1 MKLVYRQFAG
11 LLLLLTIALGM
22 VRCNEDGSGSGA
34 GEDIEIRDSLPQGTY
49 NVEVSNI
56 TVTSAERA
64 LNVKWTAPDVNDLS
78 YYIVEWQGTEK
89 DNTIYG
95 APVKTNSFKISGL
108 YNESY
113 RVKVYCVSKKFW
125 KSNGVELPQVEDP
138 ISDETAPEQ
147 IKSLNVAS
155 FATSATLTWVNP
167 DDEDFDHLDVVV
179 TKAEDGDTILSKR
192 LLVIDNT
199 VTIFGLDEKS
209 TYNYAFQGFDYIGN
223 STDVL
228 SGDFKTLTEKKLD
241 NKAEWTLEG
250 FSSEESDG
258 KAETCI
264 DGKEDTFWH
273 SAWRSAKPLPQYVVI
288 DLKKAVLL
296 SAMET
301 FKRNG
306 NPNGPTS
313 VKLDGKLAWTDDWTD
328 LGTSPV
334 NKDSFAGQKV
344 NAQKLMEV
352 RYVKVSV
359 MAASN
364 GFAMIREIDAWS
376 LVSE

>member
-22 VRCNEDGSGSGA
+22 VRCNEDVSGSET

-49 NVEVSNI
+49 SVEVSDI
-56 TVTSAERA
+56 TITSEERT

-78 YYIVEWQGTEK
+78 YYIVEWQGTDK
-89 DNTIYG
+89 DNTLYG
-95 APVKTNSFKISGL
+95 SPVKSNSYEISGL
-108 YNESY
+108 YNEPY

-125 KSNGVELPQVEDP
+125 KSNGVEASQVESP
-138 ISDETAPEQ
+138 IDDNTAPEQ

-155 FATSATLTWVNP
+155 FATSGTLTWVNP
-167 DDEDFDHLDVVV
+167 TDEDFDHLDLVV
-179 TKAEDGDTILSKR
+179 TKAEDGDTILSR
-192 LLVIDNT
+192 SLLVINNT
-199 VTIFGLDEKS
+199 VTIFGLDEK
-209 TYNYAFQGFDYIGN
+209 TIYNYAFQGFDYIGN
-223 STDVL
+223 ATPVL
-228 SGDFKTLTEKKLD
+228 SGEFKTLTEKKLD
-241 NKAEWTLEG
+241 NKTEWTIEG

-258 KAETCI
+258 KAAATI
-264 DGKEDTFWH
+264 DGDESTFWH
-273 SAWRSAKPLPQYVVI
+273 SAWRNAKPLPQYVII
-288 DLKKAVLL
+288 DLKKPVLL

-301 FKRNG
+301 FKRNSNG
-306 NPNGPTS
+306 AGPTS
-313 VKLDGKLAWTDDWTD
+313 IKLDGKLAWTDDWTD

-334 NKDSFAGQKV
+334 NKDSYAGQKV
-344 NAQKLMEV
+344 NAQRLMEV

-376 LVSE
+376 LVKE

>member
-1 MKLVYRQFAG
+1 MKLVYRQIAG
-11 LLLLLTIALGM
+11 LLLLLTLILGM
-22 VRCNEDGSGSGA
+22 VRCNEDESGSGA

-49 NVEVSNI
+49 NAEVADI
-56 TVTSAERA
+56 TITPAERA

-78 YYIVEWQGTEK
+78 YYIVEWQGTDK

-95 APVKTNSFKISGL
+95 APVKTNSYEISGL

-138 ISDETAPEQ
+138 ISDDTAPEQ

-179 TKAEDGDTILSKR
+179 IKAEDGDTILSKR
-192 LLVIDNT
+192 LLVIDNQIT
-199 VTIFGLDEKS
+199 VFGLDEK
-209 TYNYAFQGFDYIGN
+209 TAYNYAFQGSDYIGN
-223 STDVL
+223 ATSVL
-228 SGDFKTLTEKKLD
+228 SGEFKTLTEKKLD

-258 KAETCI
+258 KAQACI
-264 DGKEDTFWH
+264 DGNEDTFWH

-306 NPNGPTS
+306 NAAGPTS
-313 VKLDGKLAWTDDWTD
+313 IKLDGKLAWTDDWTD

-334 NKDSFAGQKV
+334 NKDSYAGQKV
-344 NAQKLMEV
+344 NAQRLMEV
-352 RYVKVSV
+352 RYVKVTV